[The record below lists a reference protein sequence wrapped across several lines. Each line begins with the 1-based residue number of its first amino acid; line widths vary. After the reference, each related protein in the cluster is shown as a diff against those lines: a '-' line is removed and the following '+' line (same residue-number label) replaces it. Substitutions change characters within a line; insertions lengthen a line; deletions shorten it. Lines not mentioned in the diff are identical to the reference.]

1 MHTDIKAFHAMF
13 IHIYKINI
21 VLSCSLAHN
30 RYFQYPDRG
39 ERKGGKKN
47 TMKNKMADKD
57 RGHKITFSYF
67 PRILIRLYLLLPC
80 AFSWEYSYMRSNI
93 TYCNKVQGD
102 YVFIS
107 GSVHI
112 TTCIFNYVHMTFQ
125 IEHYHI
131 FHIIKYHRGYLQ
143 NALQY
148 EKTMYFL
155 RYCNL
160 I

>member
-1 MHTDIKAFHAMF
+1 MGDVYFLKKQRDLWRCGRASLIFWKNSMHTDIKAFRAMF

-47 TMKNKMADKD
+47 TIKNKMADKD

-80 AFSWEYSYMRSNI
+80 AFSWEYNIIGWLCFYKWFCVHYYVYIYICSYDLSNR
-93 TYCNKVQGD
+93 TLSY
-102 YVFIS
+102 IS
-107 GSVHI
+107 
-112 TTCIFNYVHMTFQ
+112 
-125 IEHYHI
+125 
-131 FHIIKYHRGYLQ
+131 
-143 NALQY
+143 Y
-148 EKTMYFL
+148 EK
-155 RYCNL
+155 
-160 I
+160 IP